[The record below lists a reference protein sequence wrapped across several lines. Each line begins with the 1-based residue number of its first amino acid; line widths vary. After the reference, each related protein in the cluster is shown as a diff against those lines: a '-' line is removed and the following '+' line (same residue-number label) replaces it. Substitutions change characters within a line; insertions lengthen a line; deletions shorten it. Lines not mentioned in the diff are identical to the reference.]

1 MGIVGCC
8 NVLFC
13 SSGCCLHQGGSFPV
27 VVSGVC
33 MDGDNAHVLVV
44 VSFKRDF
51 IL

>member
-13 SSGCCLHQGGSFPV
+13 CSGCCLHQGGSFPV

-33 MDGDNAHVLVV
+33 MDGDKCSRSGR
-44 VSFKRDF
+44 SFV
-51 IL
+51 